1 MVDKVNVRESFSQV
15 PAPWTPLIVGE
26 LNGQQVKL
34 ARARGDFV
42 WHHHAEADEL
52 FYVVDG
58 VLDMHL
64 READGRERVLTLTPG
79 EFTIVPR
86 GVEHKPVAREGDVQL
101 LLFEPADTRNT
112 GNVEGEHTIA
122 PNALRRL
129 GEGGP
134 G

>member
-1 MVDKVNVRESFSQV
+1 MVDKVNVRETFSQV
-15 PAPWTPLIVGE
+15 AAPWTPLIVGE

-64 READGRERVLTLTPG
+64 READGREHILTLTPG

-112 GNVEGEHTIA
+112 GNVVAEQTIA
-122 PNALRRL
+122 PAELKRL
-129 GEGGP
+129 GEGEAK
-134 G
+134 